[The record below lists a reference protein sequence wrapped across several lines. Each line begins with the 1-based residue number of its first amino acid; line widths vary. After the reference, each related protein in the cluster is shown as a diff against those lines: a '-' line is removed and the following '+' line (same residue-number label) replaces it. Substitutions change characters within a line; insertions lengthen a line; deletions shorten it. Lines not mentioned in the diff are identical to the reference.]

1 MKSCCAAGCDPH
13 LVFFDSH
20 TRRCSSRVISWCMVY
35 WHGEPC
41 EPQQACLCTC
51 AFSITTSR
59 KFGST
64 RIRRSMQCR
73 RLRRS
78 NRKVCCNAKV
88 HGHGS
93 DSSICT
99 SPSGVKC
106 AQERNEIG
114 ALRVIRF
121 PALEDCSTIH
131 IDIVGTCR
139 RCTRKC
145 SECSD
150 HGWRSRPGVTMQRM
164 Q

>member
-20 TRRCSSRVISWCMVY
+20 TRRCSSRVISWCMDY

-121 PALEDCSTIH
+121 PVLEARNP
-131 IDIVGTCR
+131 CR
-139 RCTRKC
+139 SPRRYQGAGPSSVKTAKPQLLTKA
-145 SECSD
+145 S
-150 HGWRSRPGVTMQRM
+150 
-164 Q
+164 